1 MIGLVVVV
9 VLVAVAAAAILRRTG
24 SDPPAQGPS
33 WRVPAQLDR
42 GDFTRP
48 DAPWLVAVF
57 SSATCLA
64 CQGTWEKARLLE
76 SDEVAVQELEAI
88 AHKDVHD
95 RYGVDAVPLV
105 LVADA
110 DGAVRR
116 HFVGPPPA
124 TDLWAALADLREP
137 GTVPPS
143 CTDTGDATA

>member
-1 MIGLVVVV
+1 MVV
-9 VLVAVAAAAILRRTG
+9 VLAVVAVAAAAILRRTG
-24 SDPPAQGPS
+24 SDPPELGPS

-116 HFVGPPPA
+116 HFVGPPTA

-143 CTDTGDATA
+143 CTDTGDAGA

>member
-1 MIGLVVVV
+1 M
-9 VLVAVAAAAILRRTG
+9 T
-24 SDPPAQGPS
+24 SPGP
-33 WRVPAQLDR
+33 
-42 GDFTRP
+42 T
-48 DAPWLVAVF
+48 
-57 SSATCLA
+57 LA

-116 HFVGPPPA
+116 HFVGPPTA

-143 CTDTGDATA
+143 CTDTGDAGA